1 MDSTNHDQGRDKE
14 EIMENSIKSNTPVD
28 QEYHGSILLSD
39 NYSASLRHRLA
50 ECIKCYRA
58 FENIGGAAMLY
69 IAAWKGND
77 KNIWYEYVGRD
88 FITLFGCEYHEI
100 SEVFRKSVIDRRIY
114 KDLNV
119 EVGVQKQI
127 TSHDEISNAWEE
139 LREEGKKS
147 GTIEAV
153 YKITIGHGN
162 TTWLKDQANIEVY
175 EQDNI
180 CLSFGVLTIV
190 SKEMEAEDKLK
201 KHHDLLETI
210 VQKRTAELTALNRQL
225 QQEIEERKR
234 TQKKLSHSYLELQQ
248 NLDKIVNAMSLTL
261 EERDPYTAGHQ
272 RRTTDLSLAI
282 AREMGLSAHK
292 TKGLQMA
299 GLIHDMGKISVP
311 GEILSKPGC
320 LNEAELQL
328 IKRHP
333 QVAYDILNQIDF
345 PWPVDQIVLQHHEK
359 LDGSGYPQGL
369 SGEEILLE
377 SRILCVA
384 DVVETMETHRPYRPS
399 LGRDAALEEISK
411 NRGILYDPEVVDAC
425 LRLFRETDFQYSM
438 DAAAGSANP

>member
-1 MDSTNHDQGRDKE
+1 MQSDTL
-14 EIMENSIKSNTPVD
+14 VD
-28 QEYHGSILLSD
+28 QEYHGNILLSD
-39 NYSASLRHRLA
+39 NYSATLRHRLA
-50 ECIKCYRA
+50 ECINCYRA
-58 FENIGGAAMLY
+58 FENTGSVAMLY
-69 IAAWKGND
+69 IAAWEGND
-77 KNIWYEYVGRD
+77 KRIWYEYVGRN
-88 FITLFGCEYHEI
+88 FITLFGCEHHEI
-100 SEVFRKSVIDRRIY
+100 SEVFGKSVKDRRIY
-114 KDLNV
+114 KELDV
-119 EVGVQKQI
+119 EIGVQKQVK
-127 TSHDEISNAWEE
+127 SHDEISNAWEE
-139 LREEGKKS
+139 LREEGKEA

-153 YKITIGHGN
+153 YKIAIDQGN
-162 TTWLKDQANIEVY
+162 TTWLKDQATIEVY

-190 SKEMEAEDKLK
+190 SKEMEAEDKLE

-210 VQKRTAELTALNRQL
+210 VQERTAELTKLNRQL

-234 TQKKLSHSYLELQQ
+234 TQKKLSHSYLQLQQ
-248 NLDKIVNAMSLTL
+248 SLDEIVNAMSLTL
-261 EERDPYTAGHQ
+261 EVRDPYTAGHQ

-282 AREMGLSAHK
+282 AREMGLPEHE

-320 LNEAELQL
+320 LNDAELQL

-333 QVAYDILNQIDF
+333 QVAYDILNKIDF
-345 PWPVDQIVLQHHEK
+345 PWSVDQIVLQHHER

-369 SGEEILLE
+369 SGDKILLE

-438 DAAAGSANP
+438 GAVGSATE